1 MARGTTMRLPF
12 PNGNLREL
20 VIDSGFVF
28 RFIRLTAF
36 YSFLPVKKLFEIPN
50 PNTTILKG
58 CPI

>member
-1 MARGTTMRLPF
+1 MRLPF